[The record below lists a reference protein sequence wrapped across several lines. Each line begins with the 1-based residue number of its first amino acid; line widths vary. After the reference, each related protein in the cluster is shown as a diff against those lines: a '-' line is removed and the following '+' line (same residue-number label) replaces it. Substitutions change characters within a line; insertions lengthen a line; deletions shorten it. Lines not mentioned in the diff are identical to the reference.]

1 MENKSPNKLNVAA
14 VLNILAGVIF
24 ILAAFHPLSV
34 GTGIDYVYIPI
45 GVVFLVIG
53 IAEMREK
60 KK

>member
-1 MENKSPNKLNVAA
+1 MENKPTNKINVAA
-14 VLNILAGVIF
+14 TLNILAGIIF
-24 ILAAFHPLSV
+24 LLSVFHPFIA

-53 IAEMREK
+53 IMGVREK

>member
-24 ILAAFHPLSV
+24 LLSVFHPFTA

-45 GVVFLVIG
+45 GVVFLVVG
-53 IAEMREK
+53 IAEVRK
-60 KK
+60 KKE